1 MKWEVGK
8 YYRTEKGRKARIYAT
23 DGRHARCVHGAILL
37 TDGWAVTSWFEN
49 GVRVLNGSSDD
60 DLIGEWKE
68 PTEHYRPFRM
78 DELHSVLG
86 SIVKTKLGGIR
97 RQITSVGCSSDHD
110 VWIDLTGP
118 AGEGQRMG
126 VEELLDNWLLEDLN
140 GVCVPCGVLTGSC
153 VGTSARI
160 STEPPKYRHYSH
172 EELKTFIGQ
181 VVFSKET
188 GLPEM
193 IVGMTNKVT
202 VRLAVRETPVTAL
215 DLLVMY
221 EWEGNLP
228 CGVRVPD
235 AVGDGITDDT
245 EAMQGRVIKRGG
257 RDQYDPSNVDGVLP
271 SFVKPDDTEVFQG
284 DDWISRAA
292 WERPL

>member
-86 SIVKTKLGGIR
+86 SIVKTKLGGVR

-140 GVCVPCGVLTGSC
+140 GVCIPCGVLTGSC
-153 VGTSARI
+153 VGTSARK
-160 STEPPKYRHYSH
+160 SPEP
-172 EELKTFIGQ
+172 
-181 VVFSKET
+181 
-188 GLPEM
+188 
-193 IVGMTNKVT
+193 
-202 VRLAVRETPVTAL
+202 
-215 DLLVMY
+215 
-221 EWEGNLP
+221 
-228 CGVRVPD
+228 
-235 AVGDGITDDT
+235 VGDGVTDDT
-245 EAMQGRVIKRGG
+245 EAIQGKSKRECAGVWRPYTDDEVETLIGCLIRRKDCRGVIGKVGWVHNG
-257 RDQYDPSNVDGVLP
+257 SVLCADEWVSP
-271 SFVKPDDTEVFQG
+271 LALFREWELLQPDDTWGPCGLLRKTTKSTPPAAQ
-284 DDWISRAA
+284 DYDWGIMG
-292 WERPL
+292 RPLAKPN